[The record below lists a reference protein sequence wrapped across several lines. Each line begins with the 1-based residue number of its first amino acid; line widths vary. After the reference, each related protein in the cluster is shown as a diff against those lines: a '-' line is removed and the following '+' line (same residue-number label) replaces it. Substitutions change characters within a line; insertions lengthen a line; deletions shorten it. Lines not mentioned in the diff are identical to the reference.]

1 MKTLIAILV
10 LFSTSTFFNHA
21 KSLEYTVLSDEE
33 VKYFFQTY
41 TNVNDLWYGMYAY
54 DNEGKEEK
62 IGYTHNRNISDNYIY
77 KIN

>member
-33 VKYFFQTY
+33 VKSFF
-41 TNVNDLWYGMYAY
+41 
-54 DNEGKEEK
+54 
-62 IGYTHNRNISDNYIY
+62 
-77 KIN
+77 